1 MVAMARPRHLVMDL
15 GATRQDA
22 PVPRQRLGVAL
33 LVPPPVAIELDA
45 LRRAL
50 GDDDTTRI
58 PPHITLV
65 PPVNVRAE
73 DVDDAVSVVATAAA
87 GSHPM
92 RVELGPV
99 TSFAPVS
106 PTVHL
111 AVGGDVEGVRALR
124 DGVFTPPLSRPLTH
138 EFVPHVTLIEGTS
151 RVEAAVVALRDYTAE
166 VALDRVHLMRE
177 SRRDDGSRIWR
188 PVAEALLGSRPAV
201 IGRGGLEVELQT
213 TGSLAPDADRWL
225 RQRWDDFDV
234 ERFGRVLDKE
244 EPLAV
249 VARRD
254 GRIVAVGTGDVRPT
268 GEAYLAQL
276 LVASEAR
283 SEGIGA
289 HVLAAFASA
298 AAERGA
304 TYLTL
309 RTDAGGRSRAFYERL
324 GFTEWYRM
332 PAWRNGRDFVQMRRE
347 L

>member
-1 MVAMARPRHLVMDL
+1 M
-15 GATRQDA
+15 
-22 PVPRQRLGVAL
+22 PRQRLGVAL
-33 LVPPPVAIELDA
+33 LVPQPVALEIDA

-50 GDDDTTRI
+50 GDDDTGRI
-58 PPHITLV
+58 PPHVTLV
-65 PPVNVRAE
+65 PPVNVREE
-73 DVDDAVSVVATAAA
+73 DVDAAVDVLKAAA
-87 GSHPM
+87 GGVATL
-92 RVELGPV
+92 RIELGPV

-111 AVGGDVEGVRALR
+111 AVGGDVGGVQALR
-124 DGVFTPPLSRPLTH
+124 DAVFTPPLSRPLTH

-151 RVEAAVVALRDYTAE
+151 HVDAALAALGGYFASVVI
-166 VALDRVHLMRE
+166 DRVHLMRE
-177 SRRDDGSRIWR
+177 SRREDGSRIWR
-188 PVAEALLGSRPAV
+188 PVTDAPLGGRPAV
-201 IGRGGLEVELQT
+201 IGRGGLELELQT
-213 TGSLAPDADRWL
+213 SGLLAPDAHRWL
-225 RQRWDDFDV
+225 RDRWDDFDV

-254 GRIVAVGTGDVRPT
+254 DRIVAVATGDVRPT

-276 LVASEAR
+276 LVANDVR
-283 SEGIGA
+283 NEGIGA

-309 RTDAGGRSRAFYERL
+309 RTDADGRSRAFYERL
-324 GFTEWYRM
+324 GFDEWYRM
-332 PAWRNGRDFVQMRRE
+332 PAWRNGRDFVQMRRN